1 MPEPRADVFGDALED
16 EEVGTG
22 DEDLGLLAAWI
33 WLEKNGGS
41 SLWSDFGMA
50 ITGEMFGDSGR
61 DTNCMYRCIRIGKS
75 YHPE

>member
-33 WLEKNGGS
+33 
-41 SLWSDFGMA
+41 
-50 ITGEMFGDSGR
+50 
-61 DTNCMYRCIRIGKS
+61 
-75 YHPE
+75 